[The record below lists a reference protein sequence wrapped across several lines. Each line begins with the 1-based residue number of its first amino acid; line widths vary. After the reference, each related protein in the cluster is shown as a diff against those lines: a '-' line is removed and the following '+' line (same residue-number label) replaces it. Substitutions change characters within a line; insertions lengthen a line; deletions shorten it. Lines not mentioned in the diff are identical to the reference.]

1 MVQEHLA
8 AVEAPGELSLIF
20 VDSHFSHAIRKGPLL
35 DLGAGVRS
43 RPWERPRFFGLA
55 VPSAAYLTVAEA
67 TLNAV
72 QRRFPDRLAYA
83 RVDLVDGPS
92 GDPLVLEVELIDPVL
107 SLTLVPTASER
118 LAAVVAEQAGGL

>member
-1 MVQEHLA
+1 M
-8 AVEAPGELSLIF
+8 
-20 VDSHFSHAIRKGPLL
+20 
-35 DLGAGVRS
+35 
-43 RPWERPRFFGLA
+43 
-55 VPSAAYLTVAEA
+55 AEA